1 MSCLPKDSK
10 GHPMLNYQDVIGE
23 KHAWELFTNRTYVHD
38 LELQKQADAK

>member
-10 GHPMLNYQDVIGE
+10 GHPMLNYSDDIGE
-23 KHAWELFTNRTYVHD
+23 KSAWELFTYRTYTHD